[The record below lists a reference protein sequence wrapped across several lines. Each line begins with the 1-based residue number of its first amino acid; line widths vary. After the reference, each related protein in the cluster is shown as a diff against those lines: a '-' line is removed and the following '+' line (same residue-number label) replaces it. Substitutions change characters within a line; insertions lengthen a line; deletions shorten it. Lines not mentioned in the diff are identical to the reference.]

1 MHYYIHIFIHNT
13 EAVSAS
19 GLKLALSLRSHHMAA
34 DRFSSFLDSVLVRW
48 QTKRAQAQ
56 PTLTLKTHLV
66 DTPVGPVR
74 VYDSGAGSQRP
85 CVIFVPDGPNIVEHY
100 ETLISLLTP
109 KLRVICFDM
118 PGFGY
123 SFPSAAY
130 THSLNQGAQAV
141 LGVMDKLGVA
151 QAALAFSCA
160 NGFYAMRAAQKEP
173 HRITH
178 LVLSQTPTLEDM
190 HAWVDRIIPR
200 PLKIPMLGQLMAWLF
215 RKRVALR
222 WYPTALPR
230 STDATPYQEKTRY
243 AMSCG
248 SCFCLAGV
256 VQGLVRSN
264 PASLLG
270 VATPCTVVWG
280 GLDRSHK
287 PTKAD
292 SLLACVPHADIIE
305 FDDCGHFPEIEQPA
319 RYADLLLRKL
329 LG

>member
-1 MHYYIHIFIHNT
+1 M
-13 EAVSAS
+13 AVDGFSA
-19 GLKLALSLRSHHMAA
+19 
-34 DRFSSFLDSVLVRW
+34 FLDSVLVQL
-48 QTKRAQAQ
+48 QTKRVKQQAA
-56 PTLTLKTHLV
+56 LTLKTHV
-66 DTPVGPVR
+66 VNTPVGPVR
-74 VYDSGAGSQRP
+74 VYDSGAGSHRP

-123 SFPSAAY
+123 SFPTTAY

-160 NGFYAMRAAQKEP
+160 NGFYAMRAAQMEP
-173 HRITH
+173 QRITR
-178 LVLSQTPTLEDM
+178 LVLSQTPSLEDM
-190 HAWVDRIIPR
+190 HAWVDRIVPW
-200 PLKIPMLGQLMAWLF
+200 PLKIPVLGQLMAWLV
-215 RKRVALR
+215 RKKGALK
-222 WYPTALPR
+222 WYATALPR

-256 VQGLVRSN
+256 VQGLVHSD
-264 PASLLG
+264 PASMLG
-270 VATPCTVVWG
+270 LATPCTVVWG

-292 SLLACVPHADIIE
+292 SLLVCVPHADVIE
-305 FDDCGHFPEIEQPA
+305 FNDCGHFPEIEQPA
-319 RYADLLLRKL
+319 RYADLLLGKL
-329 LG
+329 LS